1 MLAISA
7 AELLAGGEAGGGPVP
22 PTVPDEEEG
31 LLPVDVA
38 LYCAAY
44 DGPGAWKVLENLTT
58 IVFLK
63 INACHAQSLYA
74 STGAYPKVGS
84 LYLFKYFVIILNLFV
99 SQAHNVYSC

>member
-44 DGPGAWKVLENLTT
+44 DGPGAWKVLEDLMT

-63 INACHAQSLYA
+63 DKCLSCAVPLCLY
-74 STGAYPKVGS
+74 GS
-84 LYLFKYFVIILNLFV
+84 LP
-99 SQAHNVYSC
+99 